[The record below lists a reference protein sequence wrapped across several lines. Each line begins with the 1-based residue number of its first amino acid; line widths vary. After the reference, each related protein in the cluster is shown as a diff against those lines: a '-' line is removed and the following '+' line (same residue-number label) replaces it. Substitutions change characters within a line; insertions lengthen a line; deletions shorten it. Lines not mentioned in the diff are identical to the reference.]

1 MKTLRTLAL
10 VAAMGFVSTA
20 LVWAQAAAPS
30 TPPSQERAT
39 ARELPPEVKH
49 LVERQREEMRALRRR
64 HMEERRALQQK
75 LMKERKDRDTTSGP
89 PEKKNL

>member
-1 MKTLRTLAL
+1 
-10 VAAMGFVSTA
+10 V
-20 LVWAQAAAPS
+20 
-30 TPPSQERAT
+30 
-39 ARELPPEVKH
+39 RELPPEVKH